1 MSNELVTKEMN
12 HAQYIDHNLAV
23 IANQSKLNETDLAFF
38 AIQCKRTGLDP
49 ITRQI
54 YALPI
59 GGKLTITASIDG
71 LRLIAERSGKYE
83 GQTPAMW
90 CGDDGKWLDVWLDV
104 KPPRACKVGVYK
116 SGFREALYATA
127 LFNEYVTT
135 SGPMWKK
142 MPALMISKVAES
154 LALRKAF
161 PNEMSGIYS
170 ENELDQASQ
179 EQAKDVTE
187 PKKHIVEKVADVKTA
202 NAQSKDLEFL
212 STYVVKVGKKFAGK
226 MIGEIDPAELESYL
240 FDYLEKGAKKSG
252 KPLTGDFLEFFNNG
266 SAYLKLFVNHD
277 AAPPKLDEE
286 EQLPF

>member
-1 MSNELVTKEMN
+1 MSNELITKEMN

-23 IANQSKLNETDLAFF
+23 IANQTNLNDKDLAFF

-59 GGKLTITASIDG
+59 GGKLTIMASIDG

-90 CGDDGKWLDVWLDV
+90 CGEDGKWLDVWLDS
-104 KPPRACKVGVYK
+104 KPPKACKVGVYK

-127 LFNEYVTT
+127 LFGEYVTT

-170 ENELDQASQ
+170 DTELDQAATPPQ
-179 EQAKDVTE
+179 DDQKDVT
-187 PKKHIVEKVADVKTA
+187 PKQTQEVKTYA
-202 NAQSKDLEFL
+202 PRAETIEELGE
-212 STYVVKVGKKFAGK
+212 YVVQFGKKLAGQK
-226 MIGEIDPAELESYL
+226 LKNIDPIQLESYL
-240 FDYLEKGAKKSG
+240 YDYLEQGAKKNNQ
-252 KPLTGDFLEFFNNG
+252 PLTGGALELFNKG
-266 SAYLKLFVNHD
+266 SAYLKLFVKHD
-277 AAPPKLDEE
+277 AAPPKNDNEE
-286 EQLPF
+286 SLPF